1 MGAGAPGRRP
11 RAGRPGGGRPAGGR
25 AGGAARGRSSMGRR
39 AERVGG
45 LRGARS
51 GARLQPGRPG
61 ASGSANA
68 RPASG
73 DPAAGPGGGA
83 PRAAGSG
90 FAGLRPGA
98 GRALCALPAEPGL
111 CGEDGLVVL
120 SHRLRR
126 SSRGSS
132 AWPRRGRPPE
142 AGEPLPQ
149 AGSAPEPRAFVP
161 RRDERSLLPG
171 SGAGAAES
179 GRAAWEPEPRGAG
192 RGPRAAGFGAAVRHT
207 PWFRFKG
214 SPPIRAGEQKPRW
227 RPAGP
232 TGGGRPGV
240 CGGRSPSA
248 GGARDGPS
256 SSPQPVGVCHV
267 SALPH
272 LSQ

>member
-1 MGAGAPGRRP
+1 MFSAMVSQLRQMPRLMGGLTDSPPQCSGLNNSSPQPCYTLTKSR
-11 RAGRPGGGRPAGGR
+11 GPAGPLFRAAGDLHHPVGR
-25 AGGAARGRSSMGRR
+25 DR
-39 AERVGG
+39 
-45 LRGARS
+45 
-51 GARLQPGRPG
+51 
-61 ASGSANA
+61 